1 MLGGARN
8 LAVQTRTISVS
19 ALLPS
24 CASFQNPEFISTLY
38 QSLKP
43 MSDLMHKT
51 LFSLFLCL
59 SLSAHALDGQSLPDV
74 KAGVVSVQIQ
84 DPERAVGYTV
94 GDVLTRHMVISIKK
108 PYKLTP
114 ESLPIIGY
122 QKRYR
127 GQLIG
132 IDLSDIKHSS
142 RERGDTVIHDLTL
155 SYQVWTNR
163 NVVKNGA
170 LPAEYLHIINVESKG
185 KEVVKFRIP
194 SFEFNISPIAR
205 FGQIKIEEDI
215 SPYRGPLL
223 LDSAPEKQRLKILLS
238 VLALSLLGLIYMLG
252 KHTWLPRMGGPFAK
266 SYRQI
271 RKLSKTSQANTPE
284 GMQNAISSMHA
295 ALNITAGHSLF
306 NDNLDEFLAKKPAFN
321 AIKTE
326 IQQFFGLS
334 NQVFF
339 EPSAQHQA
347 GGDPLNWLAQFCRRC
362 RDCERGLIP
371 DTITSENK

>member
-1 MLGGARN
+1 MF
-8 LAVQTRTISVS
+8 Q
-19 ALLPS
+19 LLYA
-24 CASFQNPEFISTLY
+24 C
-38 QSLKP
+38 
-43 MSDLMHKT
+43 M
-51 LFSLFLCL
+51 L
-59 SLSAHALDGQSLPDV
+59 SLSAIAAHALDSQSLPDI
-74 KAGVVSVQIQ
+74 KEGVVSIQIQ
-84 DPERAVGYTV
+84 DPERVVGYTV

-108 PYKLTP
+108 PYKLIP
-114 ESLPIIGY
+114 ESLPIVGY

-142 RERGDTVIHDLTL
+142 KEHGDNVVHDLTL

-205 FGQIKIEEDI
+205 FGQIKIEEDM

-223 LDSAPEKQRLKILLS
+223 LDSAPEKQRLKIMLS
-238 VLALSLLGLIYMLG
+238 ILTLSLLGLIYMLG
-252 KHTWLPRMGGPFAK
+252 KHAWLPRMGGPFAK

-271 RKLSKTSQANTPE
+271 RKQANTPE
-284 GMQNAISSMHA
+284 GLQNAVSSLHT
-295 ALNITAGHSLF
+295 ALNATAGHSLF

-326 IQQFFGLS
+326 IQHFFGLS

-339 EPSAQHQA
+339 EPNAQHKA
-347 GGDPLNWLAQFCRRC
+347 GSDPLNWLSQFCRRC

-371 DTITSENK
+371 DTLSPNTK